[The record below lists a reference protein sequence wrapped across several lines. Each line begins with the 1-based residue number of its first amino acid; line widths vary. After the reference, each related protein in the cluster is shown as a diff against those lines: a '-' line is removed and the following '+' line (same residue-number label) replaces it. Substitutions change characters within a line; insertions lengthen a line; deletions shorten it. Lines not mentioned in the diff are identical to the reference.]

1 MTQSTSRARKLHTN
15 GTQNKP
21 AVSIALHDH
30 PQCRALPLKVIT
42 LDEQLCSRADGLRQD
57 VIDDYREGVQRG
69 DTFPAV
75 TVFFDGT
82 QYYLVDG
89 YHRYY
94 AHRLEQRESIEAEIH
109 QGSRRDA
116 HLFSAATN
124 QRHGLRRSNADK
136 WKAVHILLE
145 DAEWRTWSDNTIAK
159 HCSVAQSFVSKV
171 RASLIS
177 EISETST
184 RTYRNKYGNHSTM
197 QTGNIGKHP
206 AQRPEPLSYTTQV
219 FEHVRQLLQS
229 YEVSYPGLQVE
240 YEQQRQALTIRVKE
254 SKPTAS
260 QSQGAMTEVAQSLD
274 PFINQIVHGDCL
286 DILPSMPSNS
296 VPLVITDP
304 PYNIGLDYA
313 GDYQDD
319 KPYHEYLTWLQECLA
334 QLYRIGTPDCR
345 YAINIATDTCKGGVT
360 RTLYSDVLQIA
371 KSIGFQ
377 YKSEITWRLP
387 VFKSTAFG
395 SWASASSPNIIS
407 TVERIMLLY
416 KHQWQKQ
423 HKGISD
429 DLSTDYLH
437 LVQGLWV
444 VDPEDRQDVSLHLPK
459 LPLEIPVNLIKL
471 LSYQDDVVLD
481 PFGGSG
487 SVAVA
492 AKQLGRPYILIEQ
505 AEQSCV
511 AAKGRLARVA

>member
-1 MTQSTSRARKLHTN
+1 M
-15 GTQNKP
+15 
-21 AVSIALHDH
+21 
-30 PQCRALPLKVIT
+30 
-42 LDEQLCSRADGLRQD
+42 
-57 VIDDYREGVQRG
+57 
-69 DTFPAV
+69 
-75 TVFFDGT
+75 
-82 QYYLVDG
+82 
-89 YHRYY
+89 
-94 AHRLEQRESIEAEIH
+94 EAEIH
-109 QGSRRDA
+109 EGNLRDA
-116 HLFSAATN
+116 RLLSAATN
-124 QRHGLRRSNADK
+124 LKHGLRRTNSDK
-136 WKAVHILLE
+136 GRAVKILLE

-159 HCSVAQSFVSKV
+159 HCSVAQSFVAKV
-171 RASLIS
+171 RASLHS
-177 EISETST
+177 ELSETST
-184 RTYRNKYGNHSTM
+184 RTYRNKYGTQSTM
-197 QTGNIGKHP
+197 QTANIGKRP
-206 AQRPEPLSYTTQV
+206 AQRPEPILPTTRV

-240 YEQQRQALTIRVKE
+240 FEQQRQALTIRVTP
-254 SKPTAS
+254 SKPTAPQFS
-260 QSQGAMTEVAQSLD
+260 VADVAPSLE
-274 PFINQIVHGDCL
+274 PFLNRVIHNDCL
-286 DILPSMPSNS
+286 SLLPHIPDNS
-296 VPLVITDP
+296 IPLVITDP
-304 PYNIGLDYA
+304 PFNIGLDYA

-319 KPYHEYLTWLQECLA
+319 KPYHEYLTWLQECLV
-334 QLYRIGTPDCR
+334 QLYRIGTSDCR

-387 VFKSTAFG
+387 IFKSTAFG
-395 SWASASSPNIIS
+395 SWGSASAPNIIS

-492 AKQLGRPYILIEQ
+492 AKQLGRRYILIEQ
-505 AEQSCV
+505 AEQSCR
-511 AAKGRLARVA
+511 AAKERLAQVA